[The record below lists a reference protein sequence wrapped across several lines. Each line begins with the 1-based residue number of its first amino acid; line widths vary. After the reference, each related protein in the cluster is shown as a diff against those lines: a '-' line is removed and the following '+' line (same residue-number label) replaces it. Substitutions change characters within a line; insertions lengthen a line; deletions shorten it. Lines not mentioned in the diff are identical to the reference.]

1 MTDPLLRAALLGTG
15 REPGPPAN
23 AQLDA
28 LLPEAPLTAER
39 RLLLLAGMD
48 AVRRR
53 AGYRPVHRAEAA
65 PAAPDEKR
73 PACSKVAGR
82 LLAELLAAGNEEL
95 LFEAAELLDRSGQ
108 RLRPELLPTV
118 LAVPDEDLREAFLPV
133 LGERG
138 VWLSKFHPAWSWAGA
153 KDAEALDATEANRL
167 WTEGTFPERFTLL
180 ERLRARDP
188 AAARPLLASSWKD
201 EKAEHRAELIDAMGE
216 GLGPGDE
223 EFLESAL
230 DDRSG
235 QVRAS
240 AAPLLARIE
249 GSALAARMQARA
261 DAMLGASLPLEISLP
276 AELDARWQRDGIPR
290 NPPRGTGAKAFWV
303 ASTLTLVRPAYLERR
318 FSAAPAT
325 IVAAAAR
332 SEESLPL
339 LQGLTGATL
348 LFEERRWAGALFD
361 VWLTRK
367 GDDAEARD
375 AAERLIQAMDP
386 VEAETRLEQL
396 FLEPSERLPL
406 ANALALLPAP
416 WSPSFSARVTDA
428 ARRTAADPDVAALS
442 VAAYRV
448 AAGAIAPLA
457 SALERPGA
465 EPLSPYQERMLDEAR
480 EVLRVRRMLHEQI
493 RLPGR
498 SPK

>member
-53 AGYRPVHRAEAA
+53 AGYRPVQRAEAP
-65 PAAPDEKR
+65 PAAPDETR
-73 PACSKVAGR
+73 PACSKIAGR
-82 LLAELLAAGNEEL
+82 LIAELIATGNEEL

-108 RLRPELLPTV
+108 RVRPELLPTL
-118 LAVPDEDLREAFLPV
+118 LAVPDDDLREAFLPV

-153 KDAEALDATEANRL
+153 KDAEALDAAGADHL
-167 WTEGTFPERFTLL
+167 WTEGTFPERFSLL

-188 AAARPLLASSWKD
+188 AAARALLASSWKE
-201 EKAEHRAELIDAMGE
+201 EKAEHRAELIDAMAE
-216 GLGPGDE
+216 GLGP
-223 EFLESAL
+223 

-261 DAMLGASLPLEISLP
+261 DAMLGSSLPLEISLP
-276 AELDARWQRDGIPR
+276 ADLDARWQRDGIPR
-290 NPPRGTGAKAFWV
+290 NPPRGTGAKAFWL
-303 ASTLTLVRPAYLERR
+303 ASTLALVRPAYLERR
-318 FSAAPAT
+318 FSATTAK
-325 IVAAAAR
+325 IVAAAAQ

-339 LQGLTGATL
+339 LQGLTRATL
-348 LFEERRWAGALFD
+348 LFGERSWAGALFD
-361 VWLTRK
+361 VWLARK

-375 AAERLIQAMDP
+375 AAEKLVQAMDA

-396 FLEPSERLPL
+396 FLKPSERLPL
-406 ANALALLPAP
+406 ANTLALLPAP
-416 WSPSFSARVTDA
+416 WSSSFSARVTDA
-428 ARRTAADPDVAALS
+428 ARRTAADPDVAAFS

-448 AAGAIAPLA
+448 AAPAIAPLS

-493 RLPGR
+493 HLPGR
-498 SPK
+498 STK